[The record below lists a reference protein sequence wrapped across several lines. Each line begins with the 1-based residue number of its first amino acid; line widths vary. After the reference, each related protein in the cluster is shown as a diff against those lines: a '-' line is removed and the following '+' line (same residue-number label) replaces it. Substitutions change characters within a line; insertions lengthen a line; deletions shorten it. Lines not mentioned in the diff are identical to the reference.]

1 MESRAVA
8 GAAADEL
15 SAQSGESGPS
25 SPVAPTPPTAKQARA
40 RSSTDV
46 AEEESPDGAG
56 RPGLRRSAPTEQA
69 ARRGPWL
76 LAAARWRIEEERRL
90 APEQGLLRLSADEL
104 GLVLK
109 FLPDVEDIAKCATLC
124 RTLKLAASRAADARF
139 AAAPMPLP
147 PLKEGESKLRAVRWA
162 EAMGGR
168 APRTIAAGANHSLVI
183 SGGELVYWETLGAG
197 PPGTAA
203 HPGALQRRRLAAA

>member
-1 MESRAVA
+1 MADSRAL

-25 SPVAPTPPTAKQARA
+25 SPVAPTPPTAKQART
-40 RSSTDV
+40 RSS

-76 LAAARWRIEEERRL
+76 LAAAQWRIEEERRL

-104 GLVLK
+104 GSVVK
-109 FLPDVEDIAKCATLC
+109 FLP
-124 RTLKLAASRAADARF
+124 S
-139 AAAPMPLP
+139 
-147 PLKEGESKLRAVRWA
+147 A
-162 EAMGGR
+162 EAIARVVRTCR
-168 APRTIAAGANHSLVI
+168 AFKVAMP
-183 SGGELVYWETLGAG
+183 
-197 PPGTAA
+197 
-203 HPGALQRRRLAAA
+203 